1 VHCARKEVKDDMSLK
16 KVWKARFV
24 FGDFPYWKFL
34 NTPHSLDFMH
44 IIKNMCDSFLDT
56 LLNMPERTKDGTKA
70 RNDIIKQ
77 NIRKELHGGHTQNN
91 PDQ

>member
-56 LLNMPERTKDGTKA
+56 QHAGENQRWDESKKRYHKAEYQERASWRTHSK
-70 RNDIIKQ
+70 
-77 NIRKELHGGHTQNN
+77 
-91 PDQ
+91 